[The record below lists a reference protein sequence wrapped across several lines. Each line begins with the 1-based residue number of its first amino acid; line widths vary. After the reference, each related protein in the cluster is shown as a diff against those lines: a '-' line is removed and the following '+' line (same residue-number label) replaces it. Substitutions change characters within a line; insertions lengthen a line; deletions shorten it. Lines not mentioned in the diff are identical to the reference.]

1 MNSKEVD
8 MREMRLSLSPTMITA
23 GQRNHSLGRKNYS
36 LWLNSVTGEIQ
47 LLVKDDHN
55 LMINFY

>member
-8 MREMRLSLSPTMITA
+8 MREMRLSLSPTMIMV
-23 GQRNHSLGRKNYS
+23 GQRNHSPGRKNYS